1 MGESKRR
8 KSIDPNYGRSA
19 FSTRKSGNI
28 GSAPSLGWRVSGVC
42 DADGIVANNPALA
55 REASWLMLRE
65 LDGRIFPMLPP
76 MNVAVSDAARHVARL
91 FPGLAFVTAS
101 PSRFRETVKAEFGAT
116 ADQFDDYLFQHPTPT
131 DPRRVLVMRS
141 SDEDGQYIPIGNL
154 VHGLGYYVVSVA
166 GNLRAGVSSTL
177 VGVPG
182 WSGAASLL
190 YTLPYFGARVSHPNE
205 LPRDAIL
212 QVSAYF
218 VGYALCH
225 YLGLDPRSLSHLL
238 LSDEHR
244 HTHFKGLIAG
254 FIGDLLWLVGHAGA
268 LESFLDKKVAVSR
281 EEWQTADSEQFRIAV
296 VSRATDELLTYQA
309 VVDSTGRPDGGASW
323 LPKESDPP
331 PPHTSPGLLE
341 NLQPLVQESY
351 EHIIEGAR
359 ALILAGHELP
369 TTLTPLLVTH
379 GDGFETGE
387 IFIQGMTSENEESF
401 IGRYLGNPRCL
412 FVIRTS
418 EAWALPNTPAGLEET
433 ARVQRGEIKLGE
445 SPHRV
450 EVVAV
455 RFISH
460 HFSAAAA
467 CPIRRPSN
475 TVESVPLRF
484 EPSR

>member
-8 KSIDPNYGRSA
+8 KSTDPNYGRSS
-19 FSTRKSGNI
+19 FSTRKFGNI
-28 GSAPSLGWRVSGVC
+28 GGGPSLDWRVSGVC

-65 LDGRIFPMLPP
+65 LGGRIFPMLPP
-76 MNVAVSDAARHVARL
+76 MNVTVEDAVRNVARL
-91 FPGLAFVTAS
+91 FPGLTLITAP
-101 PSRFRETVKAEFGAT
+101 PSRFREAVKAQLGDA
-116 ADQFDDYLFQHPTPT
+116 ADQFDDYLFRHPTPD
-131 DPRRVLVMRS
+131 DPRRILAMRT
-141 SDEDGQYIPIGNL
+141 SDEDGQYIPVGNL

-166 GNLRAGVSSTL
+166 GNLRAGVSSSL

-182 WSGAASLL
+182 WSGAAGLL
-190 YTLPYFGARVSHPNE
+190 YTLPYFSTRYRQPDD
-205 LPRDAIL
+205 LPRDTIL

-244 HTHFKGLIAG
+244 HAQFKGLIAG

-281 EEWQTADSEQFRIAV
+281 EEWQSADSEQFRIAV

-309 VVDSTGRPDGGASW
+309 VVDSTGQPDGGAIW
-323 LPKESDPP
+323 LPKDPEP
-331 PPHTSPGLLE
+331 PRTSPELLE
-341 NLQPLVQESY
+341 DLHPLVQESY
-351 EHIIEGAR
+351 EHMLEGAR
-359 ALILAGHELP
+359 ALILAGQELP
-369 TTLTPLLVTH
+369 TTLMPVLVTH
-379 GDGFETGE
+379 ADGFETGE
-387 IFIQGMTSENEESF
+387 VFIAGMTSESEESF
-401 IGRYLGNPRCL
+401 IGRQLGNPRCL
-412 FVIRTS
+412 FVVRTS

-433 ARVQRGEIKLGE
+433 ARVRRGELKLGE
-445 SPHRV
+445 APHRI

-455 RFISH
+455 RFISR

-467 CPIRRPSN
+467 CPIRRPGN

-484 EPSR
+484 EPPS